1 MADTLQIPNTEKF
14 GKEQLLLGDI
24 TVTVTG
30 CNGQAFDIHGL
41 TANDLVMKT
50 LQGQVMT
57 LHDFIMDYAGTTP
70 DVTNSSVTSSS
81 GNTVTLK
88 EVVDTLESLN
98 FDEVDAQSLYN
109 QSA

>member
-1 MADTLQIPNTEKF
+1 MADTLQLPNSEKI

-50 LQGQVMT
+50 MQGNVMT

-70 DVTNSSVTSSS
+70 DVTGSTVTSSS
-81 GNTVTLK
+81 GNTVTVQEL
-88 EVVDTLESLN
+88 VDTIEGLN
-98 FDEVDAQSLYN
+98 FNELEAQNLYN
-109 QSA
+109 QV